1 MMQFDAPGNS
11 RNALDRLKAR
21 IREGTAQAYTL
32 AYFDHRTLP
41 NLVQL
46 LEEAAVPEAEAVLG
60 RLRACGRY
68 HPCRMYTCPI
78 CGPKL
83 KAREK
88 DAALKRIVQRLGRF
102 PKGTEISFVT
112 LRGPTVELNL
122 EAAQVALDRFWRR
135 IVRFRHR
142 HSPGTSWLGYFDV
155 SLNGMVHWHG
165 LVLHPE
171 MPRSAL
177 ETHLTGSFGEDD
189 QVIVSQWKT
198 SQSLVENLQ
207 AVLNYALV
215 ADRHAK
221 VFTRM
226 DGPDRQRGLVH
237 GSDVLAR
244 VAKRI
249 VVMQA
254 LTGRGVQGTRRAI
267 DMKPT
272 SVGIVVRELETLVR
286 RTKKRIN
293 TKSMP
298 NREWA
303 PRGVYGTQRRGKK
316 PN

>member
-1 MMQFDAPGNS
+1 MLKLDVPGNRRS
-11 RNALDRLKAR
+11 ALDRLKAR

-32 AYFDHRTLP
+32 AYFDHRTRP

-46 LEEAAVPEAEAVLG
+46 LEEAAVPEAAAVLG

-102 PKGTEISFVT
+102 PQDTEISFVT
-112 LRGPTVELNL
+112 LIGPTVELEP
-122 EAAQVALDRFWRR
+122 EAAQIVLARFWRR

-165 LVLHPE
+165 LVLHPST
-171 MPRSAL
+171 PRNAL
-177 ETHLTGSFGEDD
+177 EAHLKASLREDN
-189 QVIVSQWKT
+189 QVMVSHWKA
-198 SQSLVENLQ
+198 SQSLAESLQ

-221 VFTRM
+221 VFNRM
-226 DGPDRQRGLVH
+226 DGPDRRRGLVH
-237 GSDVLAR
+237 DSDVLVR

-254 LTGRGVQGTRRAI
+254 LTGRGVQGIRRAI

-303 PRGVYGTQRRGKK
+303 PRGVYGTHHRGKK